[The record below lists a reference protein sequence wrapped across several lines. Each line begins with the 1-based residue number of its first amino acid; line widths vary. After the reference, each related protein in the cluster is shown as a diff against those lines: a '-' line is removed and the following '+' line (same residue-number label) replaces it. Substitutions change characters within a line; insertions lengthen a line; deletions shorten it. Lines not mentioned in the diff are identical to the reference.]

1 MMYYYPFLIYSSY
14 ILQHN
19 GWKIA
24 LCVVKISYK
33 PVISFN
39 STPTIQLQPK
49 SNHVMVNIIII
60 FKTLELLPLT
70 FINSFPFY
78 YRIVAKW
85 RKTFFVCYFNSNLVN
100 RRVWSPRCVPL
111 TNQRAWIIR
120 HNYRVNR
127 HELLQA
133 IAWGNWGNSQSL
145 PYNETVLNGP
155 IA

>member
-1 MMYYYPFLIYSSY
+1 MAIVVVKGRRSSSSRRLFIEVTNVLLKFMMMYYYPFLIYSSY

-24 LCVVKISYK
+24 LCVVKIFYK

-49 SNHVMVNIIII
+49 STHVMVNIIII

-70 FINSFPFY
+70 FTNSFPFY

-85 RKTFFVCYFNSNLVN
+85 RKTFVCYFNSNLVN
-100 RRVWSPRCVPL
+100 RRVWYWLRKLIISIW
-111 TNQRAWIIR
+111 RAKADDTR
-120 HNYRVNR
+120 
-127 HELLQA
+127 
-133 IAWGNWGNSQSL
+133 
-145 PYNETVLNGP
+145 P
-155 IA
+155 IL